1 MSIDISSLYWKI
13 LTVFDILGCLLNAIL
28 LYLAFFKTPSNLRIY
43 KILIINFAFTD
54 FFAAALNFFVQQRI
68 IPILYTIGYVS
79 HGACRYFGSFVCF
92 FSHSVMSHLIVHSN
106 YSLLFAFA
114 YRYYILIRPEPTR
127 RQVIIA
133 LLVVY
138 SPSLFLLIAYQF
150 ARGEPANIIR
160 IIQENAP
167 EYNLKGQ
174 MITGVEDIRSIAA
187 QSKIFQLTVMAV
199 PVFIGIL
206 VFRRLIIKKLVIP
219 QYSISVSTKVL
230 HSQLLMALT
239 YQAFIPVILFV
250 SVAMYVLEQ
259 FGIYRSELMENYIM
273 TGLVLIPVFGP
284 ISYFI
289 FLTPYRKFLFRTK
302 RTISDRDT
310 SISRSVQT
318 AKFVKA

>member
-54 FFAAALNFFVQQRI
+54 FFAAALNFFVQQ
-68 IPILYTIGYVS
+68 
-79 HGACRYFGSFVCF
+79 
-92 FSHSVMSHLIVHSN
+92 SHSVMSHLIVHSN